1 MILLLF
7 IGCTSGSA
15 PPDEAPA
22 EDNTHDFEPVPPD
35 HPTPKEGGD
44 KPLGWMAG
52 GTITATSLKNGSAE
66 VPGTLMVAGELTFAD
81 PLTLEGVDGELSVD
95 LMTWDSQLELR
106 DQRIRDTFFEVAQT
120 PRATFEPALFKEGSL
135 EGQLTL
141 HGVSKPVSVPVEV
154 LKSEGGVAVRSTEP
168 WVVKISDYGMQ
179 PQLDALITL
188 CGHESVADEVRL
200 MVDVRVG
207 EAPEWPAVETE
218 GE

>member
-1 MILLLF
+1 MTLLLF
-7 IGCTSGSA
+7 MACSL
-15 PPDEAPA
+15 DEEPLA
-22 EDNTHDFEPVPPD
+22 DPVPVAEPS
-35 HPTPKEGGD
+35 PKEAQ
-44 KPLGWMAG
+44 KPLGWTAG
-52 GTITATSLKNGSAE
+52 GTVTATSLKNGSAE
-66 VPGTLMVAGELTFAD
+66 VPGTMQVAGELTFAD

-95 LMTWDSQLELR
+95 LMTWNSQLELR
-106 DQRIRDTFFEVAQT
+106 DQRIRDTFFEVVQT
-120 PRATFEPALFKEGSL
+120 PQATFEPALFKEGSL

-179 PQLDALITL
+179 SQLDALITL
-188 CGHESVADEVRL
+188 CEHESIADEVKL

-207 EAPEWPAVETE
+207 EAPEWPAAETK

>member
-1 MILLLF
+1 MTLLLF
-7 IGCTSGSA
+7 IACSLDED
-15 PPDEAPA
+15 PPAD
-22 EDNTHDFEPVPPD
+22 PVPAAEPS
-35 HPTPKEGGD
+35 PKEQPQ
-44 KPLGWMAG
+44 KPLGWTAG

-95 LMTWDSQLELR
+95 LMSWDSQLELR
-106 DQRIRDTFFEVAQT
+106 DQRIRDTFFEVTQYSK
-120 PRATFEPALFKEGSL
+120 ATFEPALFKDGSL

-154 LKSEGGVAVRSTEP
+154 LKSEGGIALRSTEP

-188 CGHESVADEVRL
+188 CGHESVADEVGL